1 MAKTLSGRNTSELL
15 NSTAEQ
21 ERNGILEI
29 TSRENIEQVSDKLL
43 LKTQEP

>member
-1 MAKTLSGRNTSELL
+1 MAKTLSGRNTSEWL

-21 ERNGILEI
+21 EPERDFRNY
-29 TSRENIEQVSDKLL
+29 TPENIEQVSDKLL